1 MSNVNDGRRIPAPD
15 LQEDDKR
22 LLEFSFKYLDSTNEK
37 FSPQEC
43 SVEFFR
49 ALIEA
54 IQAYSHWTVERFTD
68 QNNKDHRHIIVF
80 EETTEPDGFSTLEED
95 QLAYHDAWQF
105 GLSKTEVWRVHG
117 ILIDNVFYVVWLDP
131 DHKLD

>member
-68 QNNKDHRHIIVF
+68 QNNKDHRHIIVLRKPRNLMVSQPSKR
-80 EETTEPDGFSTLEED
+80 TNWHITMRGSLG
-95 QLAYHDAWQF
+95 LAKPRYGEFTA
-105 GLSKTEVWRVHG
+105 
-117 ILIDNVFYVVWLDP
+117 Y
-131 DHKLD
+131 